1 MTNATSTTSTKKR
14 RAPGGW
20 LLVEVTLGGV
30 MASVALGA
38 LLVNVGDAMDKSSI
52 VGRKL
57 TAQMLAKQGIEQVRA
72 LDEPHTSLADGT
84 VTVPVASTVRGT
96 YTRSRTVSSGT
107 TTVGAQS
114 LKYKDVTVTVA
125 FPNKSGSKTV
135 SMQTR
140 IYDPN

>member
-1 MTNATSTTSTKKR
+1 MSEAVTPETKKKSR
-14 RAPGGW
+14 NPGGW

-38 LLVNVGDAMDKSSI
+38 LLVNVGDAMDKSAI

-72 LDEPHTSLADGT
+72 LDEPQTRLADGT
-84 VTVPVASTVRGT
+84 ANVPVASTVRGS
-96 YTRSRTVSSGT
+96 YTRSRTVTSGT

-114 LKYKDVTVTVA
+114 LQYKDITITVA
-125 FPNKSGSKTV
+125 FPNKSGAKTV